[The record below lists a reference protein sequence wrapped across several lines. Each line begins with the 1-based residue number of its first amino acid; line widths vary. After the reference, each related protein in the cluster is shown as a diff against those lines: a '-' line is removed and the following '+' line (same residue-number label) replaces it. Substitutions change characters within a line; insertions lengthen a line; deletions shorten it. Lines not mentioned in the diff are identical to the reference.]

1 MIDIKTTNIICHL
14 DLFPSLIY
22 LTRWKQRPPHKSRV
36 FKRRPVM
43 PSPVMPSPGM
53 SSTPTTAHQWHKLN
67 SLLDEI
73 IQIHTQSLGVRV
85 GNTDREEIMASLKKL
100 PAILTPVLQSYDKGN
115 AMKYTSSAVK
125 VDLYERFGPTF
136 ERLRTLSTSSQ
147 TWVAATEFLALFG
160 LTHTFFDDILDA
172 LMVDLQSSKDN
183 ANQAGEKK
191 LEPLF
196 LILKHIVTDAKDSDL
211 TLNLASF
218 TEASF
223 AENYKKVVAAF
234 HKYNT
239 RVQPALNLLH
249 QLVLDSAGGDEKI
262 LAGCDTINLISKSL
276 LKIKI
281 EFPDS

>member
-1 MIDIKTTNIICHL
+1 
-14 DLFPSLIY
+14 
-22 LTRWKQRPPHKSRV
+22 
-36 FKRRPVM
+36 
-43 PSPVMPSPGM
+43 M
-53 SSTPTTAHQWHKLN
+53 SSTPTTARQWHKLN

-100 PAILTPVLQSYDKGN
+100 PAILEPVLQSYDKGK
-115 AMKYTSSAVK
+115 AMNYTSSAVK

-136 ERLRTLSTSSQ
+136 ERLRTLSTSSK

-160 LTHTFFDDILDA
+160 LTHTFFNDILDA
-172 LMVDLQSSKDN
+172 LMVDLQSSKDKAN
-183 ANQAGEKK
+183 ATGEKK

-211 TLNLASF
+211 TLNLASSF

-223 AENYKKVVAAF
+223 TENYKKVVAAF

-262 LAGCDTINLISKSL
+262 LAGCDTINLISQSL
-276 LKIKI
+276 LRIKI